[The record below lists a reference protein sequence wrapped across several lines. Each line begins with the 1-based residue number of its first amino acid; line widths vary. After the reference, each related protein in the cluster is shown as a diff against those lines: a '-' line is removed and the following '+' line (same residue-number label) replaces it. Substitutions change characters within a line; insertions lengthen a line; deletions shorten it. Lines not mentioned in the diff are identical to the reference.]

1 MKLGLRLP
9 QRLGVDLQHDL
20 AKAAT
25 VAEAAGYASLWTYE
39 RLLFPETPVE
49 PYAPPNVPWPETSRQ
64 AADPLAVLT
73 AAAVVTETVRLGTAV
88 LIAAL
93 HTPVQLAKALATIDQ
108 ISGGRVVAGM
118 GTGWSTDELRAT
130 GATRADRGRFL
141 DETLDVFDAVWG
153 PDPVTFRG
161 PRVVIDNA
169 SVLPKPMAKI
179 PVLLGGG
186 GNNLGRSTSSKT
198 LGRIAKRA
206 DGWLP
211 LLTTPGPAGAA
222 ELRESWDRIRDMAS
236 GFGRDPSRM
245 EMVVVGNVTFTDR
258 PAGRDR
264 SAFVGTIDQIVDDVL
279 TAADAGADELIVDL
293 NLQDWF
299 AGTQQMLEAAVEI
312 TTRLGSPAPGSSPP
326 PEWPAPAG
334 SRRRGA

>member
-20 AKAAT
+20 VEAART
-25 VAEAAGYASLWTYE
+25 AEAAGYASLWTYE
-39 RLLFPETPVE
+39 RLLFPETPAE
-49 PYAPPNVPWPETSRQ
+49 PYAPPNVPWPEHSRQ

-73 AAAVVTETVRLGTAV
+73 AAAVATEKVRLGTAV
-88 LIAAL
+88 LVAAL

-108 ISGGRVVAGM
+108 ISGGRMIAGM
-118 GTGWSTDELRAT
+118 GTGWATDELQAT

-169 SVLPKPMAKI
+169 SVLPKPVSKI
-179 PVLLGGG
+179 PVMLGGG
-186 GNNLGRSTSSKT
+186 GSNLVRSTSSKAVQ
-198 LGRIAKRA
+198 RIAKRA

-222 ELRESWDRIRDMAS
+222 ELRASWDRIREMAS
-236 GFGRDPSRM
+236 EYGRDTSRM

-258 PAGRDR
+258 PAGPDR
-264 SAFVGTIDQIVDDVL
+264 SAFVGTLDQIMDDVR
-279 TAADAGADELIVDL
+279 TAAEAGADELIVDL

-299 AGTQQMLEAAVEI
+299 TSTRQMLETAVEI
-312 TTRLGSPAPGSSPP
+312 R
-326 PEWPAPAG
+326 E
-334 SRRRGA
+334 GAVAS

>member
-20 AKAAT
+20 VEAAKT
-25 VAEAAGYASLWTYE
+25 AEAAGYASLWTYE
-39 RLLFPETPVE
+39 RLLFPETPAE
-49 PYAPPNVPWPETSRQ
+49 PYAPPNVPWPETQRQ

-73 AAAVVTETVRLGTAV
+73 AAAVATEQVRLGTSV
-88 LIAAL
+88 LIAGL

-108 ISGGRVVAGM
+108 ISGGRIIAGM
-118 GTGWSTDELRAT
+118 GAGWSSDEFRAA

-153 PDPVTFRG
+153 PDPVSYRG

-169 SVLPKPMAKI
+169 SVLPKPVSKI
-179 PVLLGGG
+179 PVMLGGG
-186 GNNLGRSTSSKT
+186 GSAKALE
-198 LGRIAKRA
+198 RIAKRA

-211 LLTTPGPAGAA
+211 FLTTPGPEGAA
-222 ELRESWDRIRDMAS
+222 ELRASWDRIREMAS
-236 GFGRDPSRM
+236 EYGRDTSRM

-258 PAGRDR
+258 PAGPDR
-264 SAFVGTIDQIVDDVL
+264 SPFVGTLDQIMDDVR
-279 TAADAGADELIVDL
+279 TAAEAGADELIVDL

-299 AGTQQMLEAAVEI
+299 TSTRQMLETAVEI
-312 TTRLGSPAPGSSPP
+312 RERAAASCS
-326 PEWPAPAG
+326 
-334 SRRRGA
+334 

>member
-9 QRLGVDLQHDL
+9 QRLGVDLQRDL
-20 AKAAT
+20 VEAART
-25 VAEAAGYASLWTYE
+25 AEAAGYASLWTYE
-39 RLLFPETPVE
+39 RLLFPETPIE
-49 PYAPPNVPWPETSRQ
+49 PYAPPNVPWPETQRQ

-73 AAAVVTETVRLGTAV
+73 AAAVATEQVRLGTAV

-93 HTPVQLAKALATIDQ
+93 HTPVQLAKQLATIDQ
-108 ISGGRVVAGM
+108 ISGGRMIAGM
-118 GTGWSTDELRAT
+118 STGWATDELQAT

-153 PDPVTFRG
+153 PDPVTFRS

-169 SVLPKPMAKI
+169 AVLPKPASKI
-179 PVLLGGG
+179 PVMLGGG
-186 GNNLGRSTSSKT
+186 GSNIGRGTSSKAVQ
-198 LGRIAKRA
+198 RIAKRA

-222 ELRESWDRIRDMAS
+222 ELRASWDRIREMAS
-236 GFGRDPSRM
+236 EYGRDASRM

-258 PAGRDR
+258 PAGPDR
-264 SAFVGTIDQIVDDVL
+264 SAFVGTLDQIMDDVR
-279 TAADAGADELIVDL
+279 TAADAGAAELIIDL

-299 AGTQQMLEAAVEI
+299 TSTSQMLETAVAICE
-312 TTRLGSPAPGSSPP
+312 
-326 PEWPAPAG
+326 
-334 SRRRGA
+334 RGVAS

>member
-20 AKAAT
+20 VDAAST
-25 VAEAAGYASLWTYE
+25 AEAAGYASLWTYE
-39 RLLFPETPVE
+39 RLVFPESPLE
-49 PYAPPNVPWPETSRQ
+49 PYAPPNEPWPESSRQ
-64 AADPLAVLT
+64 VADSLAVLT
-73 AAAVVTETVRLGTAV
+73 AAAVATEKVRLGTAI
-88 LIAAL
+88 LIAAQ

-108 ISGGRVVAGM
+108 ISGGRVIAGL
-118 GTGWSTDELRAT
+118 GTGWSSDDLRAT

-153 PDPVTFRG
+153 PDPVTFRS

-169 SVLPKPMAKI
+169 SVLPKPASKI
-179 PVLLGGG
+179 PVMLGGG
-186 GNNLGRSTSSKT
+186 GSNLGRSTTPKAVQ
-198 LGRIAKRA
+198 RIAKRA

-211 LLTTPGPAGAA
+211 LLTTPGPTGAA
-222 ELRESWDRIRDMAS
+222 ELRASWDRIREMAS
-236 GFGRDPSRM
+236 GYGRDPSRM

-258 PAGRDR
+258 PAASDR
-264 SAFVGTIDQIVDDVL
+264 SAFVGTLDQIMEDIQ

-299 AGTQQMLEAAVEI
+299 TSTGQMLETAVQIRERTAA
-312 TTRLGSPAPGSSPP
+312 
-326 PEWPAPAG
+326 
-334 SRRRGA
+334 